1 MLILIVCGGES
12 MPQKKVALECTKCG
26 AHNYTITANPQRQ
39 ERLEL
44 KKFCK
49 HIRARRARFSKK
61 ICRSAHKSPRKT

>member
-12 MPQKKVALECTKCG
+12 MSQKKVALECTKCG

-49 HIRARRARFSKK
+49 HCGEYTVHRETR
-61 ICRSAHKSPRKT
+61 